1 MTVVVI
7 ILIVVAALALVLLAM
22 SIKIVREYERVVVFR
37 LGRLRGARGPGLVL
51 IIPFVER
58 TRWVNLQVDTADVP
72 PQDLITKD
80 NVTVNVEAA
89 VFFRVV
95 DPVKAVVEIR
105 DYQHGVLRIAQTTL
119 RATLGQH
126 DLDSLLANQVAIN
139 DLLKQIIDAG
149 TEPWG
154 VNVVKVETKDVG
166 LPDTMKRAMAR
177 QAEAERERRAKVI
190 AAEGEYQAA
199 ERLSQAAGV
208 INREHGALTLR
219 TLQTLAEIATEHN
232 STLVF
237 PIPMDVLDEAHE
249 HARDHIPRGRLVAD
263 GTAEQH

>member
-1 MTVVVI
+1 MSTPLI
-7 ILIVVAALALVLLAM
+7 AILAVAAIALLLLA
-22 SIKIVREYERVVVFR
+22 SAIRIVREYERVVVFR

-51 IIPFVER
+51 IVPLIER
-58 TRWVNLQVDTADVP
+58 TRWVNLQIDTADIP
-72 PQDLITKD
+72 PQDVITKD
-80 NVTVNVEAA
+80 NVTVRVEAA
-89 VFFRVV
+89 VFFRVM
-95 DPVKAVVEIR
+95 DPVKAVVAIR

-126 DLDSLLANQVAIN
+126 ELDGLLANQAAIN
-139 DLLKQIIDAG
+139 ELLKEIIDKA

-154 VNVVKVETKDVG
+154 VSVVKVETKDVD

-208 INREHGALTLR
+208 IAREPGTLTLR
-219 TLQTLAEIATEHN
+219 TLQTLAEVATEHN
-232 STLVF
+232 STLVL
-237 PIPMDVLDEAHE
+237 PIPIEVLDAL
-249 HARDHIPRGRLVAD
+249 RGRDVVHPASK
-263 GTAEQH
+263 